1 MQPQSSSCQVQ
12 QRAQKKRTHAYAC
25 RSCVGKNLIGAAL
38 APQSSSRQ
46 EKQRAQ
52 KKHIRAHTHA
62 HTRTRTHAHAH
73 ALGQRSCMEKSER
86 GLPSEVARKRKEEAP
101 ILIWSLP
108 SPRGLHR
115 SCVKKKVCVWHNGVM
130 VLPRQPLID
139 FCCFSMF
146 FPMSCCQIPG
156 AAARELQQLPPRGQ
170 APRSTNQSPCAA
182 NNSP

>member
-1 MQPQSSSCQVQ
+1 MPGAAESTKKTHTRICMQKLHGENHWGSTCSAEQFTPGEAEGAEKTHTCTH
-12 QRAQKKRTHAYAC
+12 ARTHT
-25 RSCVGKNLIGAAL
+25 
-38 APQSSSRQ
+38 
-46 EKQRAQ
+46 
-52 KKHIRAHTHA
+52 HTHT
-62 HTRTRTHAHAH
+62 HTHAH

-115 SCVKKKVCVWHNGVM
+115 SCVEKKVCVWHNGVM